1 MSVGGYGGR
10 RWARGSSCG
19 VLGAPLLSLFVGQR
33 LGGLNSKTNVE
44 DLQDVTE
51 LVRAGKVKPVV
62 GRSYSL
68 SEAPDA
74 IRDLATG
81 HAGGKLVIAV

>member
-1 MSVGGYGGR
+1 MLR
-10 RWARGSSCG
+10 
-19 VLGAPLLSLFVGQR
+19 APLLSLFVGQR

-44 DLQDVTE
+44 DLQAVTE
-51 LVRAGKVKPVV
+51 LVRAGKVKPIV

-68 SEAPDA
+68 SETPDA

-81 HAGGKLVIAV
+81 HAPGKLVIAV

>member
-1 MSVGGYGGR
+1 MGVGR
-10 RWARGSSCG
+10 EGSSAGCS
-19 VLGAPLLSLFVGQR
+19 ARPLLSLFVGQR

-44 DLQDVTE
+44 DLQAVTE
-51 LVRAGKVKPVV
+51 LVRAGKVKPIV

-81 HAGGKLVIAV
+81 HAGGKLVIAM

>member
-1 MSVGGYGGR
+1 MLR
-10 RWARGSSCG
+10 
-19 VLGAPLLSLFVGQR
+19 APLLSLFVGQR

-44 DLQDVTE
+44 DLQAVTE
-51 LVRAGKVKPVV
+51 LVRAGKVKPIV

-68 SEAPDA
+68 TEAPDA

-81 HAGGKLVIAV
+81 HAGGKLVIAM